1 MGDTEF
7 DTEKVELEPDTAGDT
22 DSVSLEEYVQNLE
35 AALAEQTAKAEEEH
49 NRYLRA
55 LADFSNYKRRQ
66 EENKAQYRNFAVR
79 ELILNLLSV
88 VDDFE
93 RAMAAA
99 EESRDFESLYSG
111 LQLTLKKIL
120 SLLEAEGVKP
130 IEALGQEFDPT
141 LHEAVMRLEDDTQPE
156 NTIVQEHQKGYLHGE
171 ECLRPSR
178 VGVVVNPD

>member
-1 MGDTEF
+1 MEDPDIETGNQGEDVDNSTEAEGGD
-7 DTEKVELEPDTAGDT
+7 LL
-22 DSVSLEEYVQNLE
+22 SRVQELE
-35 AALAEQTAKAEEEH
+35 AALAEQAARAEEEH

-66 EENKAQYRNFAVR
+66 EENQAQYRNFAVR
-79 ELILNLLSV
+79 ELILKLLGV

-99 EESRDFESLYSG
+99 EESRDFDSLYSG

-120 SLLEAEGVKP
+120 AILEAEGVRP
-130 IEALGQEFDPT
+130 IDALGQEFDPM

-156 NTIVQEHQKGYLHGE
+156 NTIVQEHQKGYLHGDD
-171 ECLRPSR
+171 CLRPSR
-178 VGVVVNPD
+178 VGVVVNPE